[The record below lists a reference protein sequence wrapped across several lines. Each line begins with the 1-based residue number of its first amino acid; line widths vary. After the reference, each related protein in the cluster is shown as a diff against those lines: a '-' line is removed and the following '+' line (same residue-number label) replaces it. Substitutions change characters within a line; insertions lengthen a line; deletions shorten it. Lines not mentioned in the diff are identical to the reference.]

1 MTTWE
6 TEEDFRAYAKA
17 HTARQHSATT
27 KASATPKLEPSPPS
41 TPSTRTIGVRWEY
54 KIHSAPW
61 LKSSIEDIGSLLN
74 EWGQQGWEL
83 VSDHDWLIFK
93 RPV

>member
-1 MTTWE
+1 
-6 TEEDFRAYAKA
+6 
-17 HTARQHSATT
+17 
-27 KASATPKLEPSPPS
+27 
-41 TPSTRTIGVRWEY
+41 
-54 KIHSAPW
+54 